1 MDKNPEVRN
10 HGVYLG
16 NSESSKTTQV
26 MGQIRVE
33 NWSYVSVFLIR
44 KEHNPNCILEDTDV
58 HIHM

>member
-33 NWSYVSVFLIR
+33 N
-44 KEHNPNCILEDTDV
+44 
-58 HIHM
+58 